1 MVKVLGVSL
10 HDQTEGAM
18 KSAIVG
24 IGASA
29 GGLEAISEILG
40 GLPSHP
46 GVAIIV
52 VQHLDRARDSLL
64 SEILRRRTNLPV
76 IEARDG
82 LPIAS
87 DHVYVIPPNATL
99 TVDGRVLRLSPR
111 AATGIHLPIDALFRS
126 LADDCGEAA
135 VGIVLSGADSDGSA
149 GMQAIKHAGG
159 ITLAQDPNTARVSGM
174 PQSAIETGCVDFV
187 LPAGEIA
194 PELVRLCAHSYLR
207 SADIPEAVVAD
218 TDSDGATV
226 GELFRR
232 IFRRLRLT
240 HGVDFS
246 AYKASTL
253 RRRLARRMAVQ
264 RIGTLT
270 EYTAFLENDSK
281 EAAALYQDF
290 LIRVTSFF
298 RDPATFSA
306 LIEHVFPRLISG
318 RSPKAPI
325 RIWVPGCATGEEV
338 YSIAIA
344 LLEYLGD
351 MLPPAGIQIFGTDI
365 SEAAIEKC
373 RAGTYSDSI
382 AQDVSADRLR
392 RYFVRQNSH
401 YVIARFVRDL
411 CVFARQD
418 IARDPPFSRL
428 DLVSCRNVLIY
439 IGAAAQGR
447 IMQTFRYALQP
458 SGFLLLG
465 PSESVGQ
472 GAELFESID
481 KLHRL
486 YKPRPTMSSAAADR
500 ALPGVHGSISAPQ
513 RAAEPPMETESAVRH
528 ADRLLLARYSPAG
541 IVVDDAL
548 NILQFRGETAPF
560 LAPASGPP
568 SLNLL
573 RIARPELLLTVPPAI
588 EEARASGKVARRTG
602 LTIDGVGKVDLEVIP
617 LRQAGDVAYLILL
630 ESESFR
636 TIGRRERLIS
646 TTSLSESEQDQHLA
660 YLERENLELREFLQA
675 TMEQHEAAKEEL
687 KSAHEEVLSANEEF
701 QSTNEELETSKEE
714 LQSANEELITTN
726 DELRER
732 NRELAVLNMQ
742 LENAQQLSDRAHALA
757 EAIVETV
764 REPLVVLDH
773 NLNVLRTNRAFT
785 TQFGVPVEDMKGRSL
800 DVVGVALGD
809 ETLNQRLSAILTD
822 GPTFTDFEV
831 VMPHSREGRR
841 ILSFSAR
848 KIAADVDRVELILL
862 AIEDVTEKSARIE
875 MVREELVEL
884 RSNLA
889 HAGRV
894 TALGE
899 LASGLAHELRQP
911 LTAILTDA
919 QAAQM
924 LLRAPDP
931 DLVEL
936 PEILAEIVRD
946 SQRAAGVIDR
956 LGKMLKRQPMVLV
969 RMSVEDLLK
978 DVTSLVHG
986 DIVRRGISLQTNLG
1000 YRGMFVQGDR
1010 VHLSQVLINLV
1021 INAMDAV
1028 DGLEQARRRVVLHA
1042 RTNAE
1047 GWIEIGVA
1055 DAGSGIPHEAMKKI
1069 FEPFFTTKPSG
1080 MGMGLAISR
1089 TIIEAHNGR
1098 LWAENNPELGAT
1110 FWLAMPAL
1118 VEQA

>member
-1 MVKVLGVSL
+1 
-10 HDQTEGAM
+10 M
-18 KSAIVG
+18 KSPIVG
-24 IGASA
+24 VGASA
-29 GGLEAISEILG
+29 GGLEAVSELLG
-40 GLPSHP
+40 GLASHP
-46 GVAIIV
+46 RLAIIV

-64 SEILRRRTNLPV
+64 PEILRGRTTLPV

-82 LPIAS
+82 MPVAP

-99 TVDGRVLRLSPR
+99 TVDARVLRLSPR
-111 AATGIHLPIDALFRS
+111 AATGIHMPVDALFRS
-126 LADDCGEAA
+126 LAEDCGEAA
-135 VGIVLSGADSDGSA
+135 VGVVLSGADSDGSA

-159 ITLAQDPNTARVSGM
+159 ITFAQDPNTARVPGM
-174 PQSAIETGCVDFV
+174 PQAAIETGCVDFV

-194 PELVRLCAHSYLR
+194 SELQRLAAHSYLR
-207 SADIPEAVVAD
+207 AADVPDAGTGE
-218 TDSDGATV
+218 SEEREGATEA
-226 GELFRR
+226 ELLRR

-246 AYKASTL
+246 GYKSSTL

-264 RIGTLT
+264 RIETLT
-270 EYTAFLENDSK
+270 EYTAFLENDSG

-306 LIEHVFPRLISG
+306 LTEHVFPRLASG
-318 RSPKAPI
+318 RSPKEPI

-351 MLPPAGIQIFGTDI
+351 LSPPAGIQLFGTDI
-365 SEAAIEKC
+365 SEAALEKC
-373 RAGTYSDSI
+373 RAGAYPDSI
-382 AQDVSADRLR
+382 ALDVSADRLR

-401 YVIARFVRDL
+401 YVIARSIRDL

-418 IARDPPFSRL
+418 ITRDPPFSRL

-439 IGAAAQGR
+439 LGAAAQAR
-447 IMQTFRYALQP
+447 IMQTLRYALRP
-458 SGFLLLG
+458 NGFLLLG
-465 PSESVGQ
+465 PSESIGQ
-472 GAELFESID
+472 GTELFEAVD
-481 KLHRL
+481 KPHRL
-486 YKPRPTMSSAAADR
+486 YKPGPIASFAAADR
-500 ALPGVHGSISAPQ
+500 ALSGIHGSISASSQHP
-513 RAAEPPMETESAVRH
+513 ADPLIEAESAVRH

-588 EEARASGKVARRTG
+588 EEARASGKVARRAG
-602 LTIDGVGKVDLEVIP
+602 LIIEGIGAVNVEVIP
-617 LRQAGDVAYLILL
+617 LRQAGTLACYLILL

-636 TIGRRERLIS
+636 TVGRRERLTS
-646 TTSLSESEQDQHLA
+646 TTSLTESEKDKHLA
-660 YLERENLELREFLQA
+660 ELERENVELREFLQA

-742 LENAQQLSDRAHALA
+742 LASAQQMSERAHALA

-764 REPLVVLDH
+764 REPLIVLDPD
-773 NLNVLRTNRAFT
+773 LNVLRTNRAFT
-785 TQFGVPVEDMKGRSL
+785 AQFGVTVEDMRGRSL
-800 DVVGVALGD
+800 DVLGVALED
-809 ETLNQRLSAILTD
+809 QTLHQRLSAILTD

-831 VMPHSREGRR
+831 VMPHGRDGRR
-841 ILSFSAR
+841 ILSLSAR
-848 KIAADVDRVELILL
+848 KIAADANRIELILL
-862 AIEDVTEKSARIE
+862 AMEDVTEKSARIE
-875 MVREELVEL
+875 MVRKELVEL
-884 RSNLA
+884 RRNLA

-924 LLRAPDP
+924 LLRGPDP
-931 DLVEL
+931 DLVDL
-936 PEILAEIVRD
+936 PEILGEIVRD
-946 SQRAAGVIDR
+946 AQRAAGVIDR
-956 LGKMLKRQPMVLV
+956 LGKMLKRRPMALA

-978 DVTSLVHG
+978 DVTLLVHG
-986 DIVRRGISLQTNLG
+986 DTVRRGISLQTNLG
-1000 YRGMFVQGDR
+1000 YRSMFVQGDR
-1010 VHLSQVLINLV
+1010 VHLSQVLINLI

-1028 DGLEQARRRVVLHA
+1028 DGLDDARRRVILQA

-1047 GWIEIGVA
+1047 GWIEIGVS
-1055 DAGSGIPHEAMKKI
+1055 DAGPGVPPEAMKKI
-1069 FEPFFTTKPSG
+1069 FEPFFTTKSSG

-1089 TIIEAHNGR
+1089 TIMEAHDGR
-1098 LWAENNPELGAT
+1098 LWAENNPEIGAT
-1110 FWLAMPAL
+1110 FWCALPASA
-1118 VEQA
+1118 EQA

>member
-1 MVKVLGVSL
+1 
-10 HDQTEGAM
+10 M

-29 GGLEAISEILG
+29 GGLEAVSEILG
-40 GLPSHP
+40 CLPSHP

-52 VQHLDRARDSLL
+52 VQHLDRTRESLL
-64 SEILRRRTNLPV
+64 SEILRRRTKLPV
-76 IEARDG
+76 IEARDRM
-82 LPIAS
+82 LIAP
-87 DHVYVIPPNATL
+87 DHVYIIPPNATL
-99 TVDGRVLRLSPR
+99 TVEANVLRLSPR
-111 AATGIHLPIDALFRS
+111 AATGMHMPVDALFRS
-126 LADDCGEAA
+126 LAEHNGQAA
-135 VGIVLSGADSDGSA
+135 VGIVLSGADSDGAA
-149 GMQAIKHAGG
+149 GTQAIKHAGG
-159 ITLAQDPNTARVSGM
+159 ITFAQDPDTARESGM
-174 PQSAIETGCVDFV
+174 PRAAVATGCVDFV
-187 LPAGEIA
+187 LPPGEIA
-194 PELVRLCAHSYLR
+194 AELLRLSAHSYLR
-207 SADIPEAVVAD
+207 PGAFPGAVVAGA
-218 TDSDGATV
+218 DSDESESATEI
-226 GELFRR
+226 ELLRR

-246 AYKASTL
+246 GYKSSTL

-264 RIGTLT
+264 HIETLT
-270 EYTAFLENDSK
+270 EYTAFLENDSR

-298 RDPATFSA
+298 RDPAAFSA
-306 LIEHVFPRLISG
+306 LNEHMFPRLVSG
-318 RSPKAPI
+318 RSPNEPI

-351 MLPPAGIQIFGTDI
+351 QPPPAGIQIFGTDI
-365 SEAAIEKC
+365 SETAIEKC
-373 RAGTYSDSI
+373 RAGVYFDSI

-401 YVIARFVRDL
+401 YVIARSVRDL

-418 IARDPPFSRL
+418 ITRDPPFSRL

-439 IGAAAQGR
+439 LGAAVQRR
-447 IMQTFRYALQP
+447 IMQTFRYALRP
-458 SGFLLLG
+458 NGFLLLG
-465 PSESVGQ
+465 PSESAGQ
-472 GAELFESID
+472 GEELFEAVD
-481 KLHRL
+481 KQHRL
-486 YKPRPTMSSAAADR
+486 YKPRPTVSFAADDR
-500 ALPGVHGSISAPQ
+500 ALSGVHSSISEPQ
-513 RAAEPPMETESAVRH
+513 RPDQPLLESESALRH

-573 RIARPELLLTVPPAI
+573 RIVRPELLLTVPPAV
-588 EEARASGKVARRTG
+588 EEARASGKVSRRAG
-602 LTIDGVGKVDLEVIP
+602 LTIDGAGEVDIEVIP
-617 LRQAGDVAYLILL
+617 LRQSAGATCYLILL

-636 TIGRRERLIS
+636 TVGRRERL
-646 TTSLSESEQDQHLA
+646 TGTASLSESEKDKHLA
-660 YLERENLELREFLQA
+660 HLERENLELREFLQA
-675 TMEQHEAAKEEL
+675 TMEQHEAAREEL

-714 LQSANEELITTN
+714 LQSANEELVTTN

-742 LENAQQLSDRAHALA
+742 IESAQQVSDRAHALA
-757 EAIVETV
+757 EGIVETV

-773 NLNVLRTNRAFT
+773 NLDVLRANRAFA
-785 TQFGVPVEDMKGRSL
+785 TQFGVRVDDMKGKSL
-800 DVVGVALGD
+800 DVVGIALGD
-809 ETLNQRLSAILTD
+809 ETLNQRLSAILSD
-822 GPTFTDFEV
+822 GPAFTDFEV
-831 VMPHSREGRR
+831 VMPHGRDGRR
-841 ILSFSAR
+841 ILSLSAR
-848 KIAADVDRVELILL
+848 KIAGVADRVELILL

-875 MVREELVEL
+875 LVREELMEL
-884 RSNLA
+884 RRNLA

-911 LTAILTDA
+911 LTSILSDA

-924 LLRAPDP
+924 LLHAPDA
-931 DLVEL
+931 DLAEL
-936 PEILAEIVRD
+936 QEVLAEIMRD
-946 SQRAAGVIDR
+946 AQRAGGVIDR
-956 LGKMLKRQPMVLV
+956 LGNMLKRRPMVLA
-969 RMSVEDLLK
+969 RMSVADLLK

-986 DIVRRGISLQTNLG
+986 DTVRRGISLQTNLG
-1000 YRGMFVQGDR
+1000 YGSMFVQGDR

-1021 INAMDAV
+1021 INAMDAI
-1028 DGLEQARRRVVLHA
+1028 DDLDSPRRRIVLRA
-1042 RTNAE
+1042 RTNDE
-1047 GWIEIGVA
+1047 GRIEIGVA
-1055 DAGSGIPHEAMKKI
+1055 DAGPGLAPEAMKKI

-1080 MGMGLAISR
+1080 MGMGLSISR
-1089 TIIEAHNGR
+1089 TIIEGHKGR

-1110 FWLAMPAL
+1110 FWFAMPAL
-1118 VEQA
+1118 DEQE

>member
-1 MVKVLGVSL
+1 
-10 HDQTEGAM
+10 M

-29 GGLEAISEILG
+29 GGLEAVSEILG

-52 VQHLDRARDSLL
+52 VQHLDRTRDSLL
-64 SEILRRRTNLPV
+64 SEILGRRTLLPV

-82 LPIAS
+82 MLIAP

-99 TVDGRVLRLSPR
+99 TVDASVLRLSPR
-111 AATGIHLPIDALFRS
+111 AATGMHMPVDALFHS
-126 LADDCGEAA
+126 LAQHCGERA
-135 VGIVLSGADSDGSA
+135 VGIVLSGADSDGAA
-149 GMQAIKHAGG
+149 GTQAIKHAGG
-159 ITLAQDPNTARVSGM
+159 ITFAQDPDTARVSQM
-174 PQSAIETGCVDFV
+174 PRSAVATGCVDFV

-194 PELVRLCAHSYLR
+194 PELLRLSAHSYLKPGGF
-207 SADIPEAVVAD
+207 PEVVVAGAD
-218 TDSDGATV
+218 NDENDGASEA
-226 GELFRR
+226 ELLRR

-246 AYKASTL
+246 GYKSSTL

-264 RIGTLT
+264 RIETLT
-270 EYTAFLENDSK
+270 EYTAFLENDPR

-298 RDPATFSA
+298 RDPAAFSA
-306 LIEHVFPRLISG
+306 LIEHVFPRLVSG
-318 RSPKAPI
+318 RSPKEPI

-351 MLPPAGIQIFGTDI
+351 LLPPAGIQIFGTDI

-373 RAGTYSDSI
+373 RTGAYFDSI

-401 YVIARFVRDL
+401 YVIERCIRDL

-418 IARDPPFSRL
+418 ITRDPPFSRL
-428 DLVSCRNVLIY
+428 DLVSCRNLLIY
-439 IGAAAQGR
+439 LGAAVQGR
-447 IMQTFRYALQP
+447 IMQTFRYALRP
-458 SGFLLLG
+458 NGFLLLG
-465 PSESVGQ
+465 PSESAGQ
-472 GAELFESID
+472 REELFEAVD
-481 KLHRL
+481 KQHRL
-486 YKPRPTMSSAAADR
+486 YKPRPTVSFAADDR
-500 ALPGVHGSISAPQ
+500 ALPSVRRSITAPQ
-513 RAAEPPMETESAVRH
+513 RPEELLMESESALRH

-573 RIARPELLLTVPPAI
+573 RIVRPELLLTVPSAV

-602 LTIDGVGKVDLEVIP
+602 LTMDGVGAVDLEVIP
-617 LRQAGDVAYLILL
+617 LRQAGDVACYLILL

-636 TIGRRERLIS
+636 TVGRRERLTS
-646 TTSLSESEQDQHLA
+646 ATSLSETEKDKHLA

-714 LQSANEELITTN
+714 LQSANEELVTTN

-742 LENAQQLSDRAHALA
+742 IESAQQVSDRAHALA
-757 EAIVETV
+757 EGIVETV

-773 NLNVLRTNRAFT
+773 NLNVLRANSAFA
-785 TQFGVPVEDMKGRSL
+785 TQFGVRVEAMKGTSL
-800 DVVGVALGD
+800 SVVGVALGD
-809 ETLNQRLSAILTD
+809 ETLNQRLAAILTD
-822 GPTFTDFEV
+822 GPAFTDFEV
-831 VMPHSREGRR
+831 VMPHVRDGHR
-841 ILSFSAR
+841 ILSLSAR
-848 KIAADVDRVELILL
+848 KIAADADRVELILL

-875 MVREELVEL
+875 LVREELVEL

-924 LLRAPDP
+924 LLHAAEP
-931 DLVEL
+931 DLADL
-936 PEILAEIVRD
+936 PEMLVEIIRD
-946 SQRAAGVIDR
+946 AQRAAGVIDR
-956 LGKMLKRQPMVLV
+956 LGKMLKRRPMVLA
-969 RMSVEDLLK
+969 RLSVEDLLK

-986 DIVRRGISLQTNLG
+986 DTVRRGISLQTNLG
-1000 YRGMFVQGDR
+1000 YGSMFVQGDR
-1010 VHLSQVLINLV
+1010 VHLSQVLINLI

-1028 DGLEQARRRVVLHA
+1028 DGLDTARRRIVLQA
-1042 RTNAE
+1042 RSNNE
-1047 GWIEIGVA
+1047 GWIEIGVT
-1055 DAGSGIPHEAMKKI
+1055 DAGPGVPPEVMKQI
-1069 FEPFFTTKPSG
+1069 FEAFFTTKLSG
-1080 MGMGLAISR
+1080 MGMGLSISR
-1089 TIIEAHNGR
+1089 TIIEGHKGR
-1098 LWAENNPELGAT
+1098 LWAQNNPALGAT
-1110 FWLAMPAL
+1110 FWFALPAL
-1118 VEQA
+1118 EEQE

>member
-1 MVKVLGVSL
+1 
-10 HDQTEGAM
+10 M

-29 GGLEAISEILG
+29 GGLEAVSEILG

-46 GVAIIV
+46 GVAIII
-52 VQHLDRARDSLL
+52 VQHLDRTRDSLL
-64 SEILRRRTNLPV
+64 SEILRRRTMLPV

-82 LPIAS
+82 MLIAP

-99 TVDGRVLRLSPR
+99 TVDASVLRLSPR
-111 AATGIHLPIDALFRS
+111 AATGMHMPVDALFRS
-126 LADDCGEAA
+126 LAEHCGEGA
-135 VGIVLSGADSDGSA
+135 VGIVLSGADCDGAA
-149 GMQAIKHAGG
+149 GTQAIKHAGG
-159 ITLAQDPNTARVSGM
+159 ITFAQDPDTARVSAM
-174 PQSAIETGCVDFV
+174 PRSAVATGCVDFV

-194 PELVRLCAHSYLR
+194 PELLRLSAHSYL
-207 SADIPEAVVAD
+207 SPGGFPEGVVAD
-218 TDSDGATV
+218 ADSVENDSASE
-226 GELFRR
+226 GELLRR

-246 AYKASTL
+246 GYKSSTL

-264 RIGTLT
+264 RIETLT
-270 EYTAFLENDSK
+270 EYTAFLENHTG

-306 LIEHVFPRLISG
+306 LIEHVFPRLVAG
-318 RSPKAPI
+318 RSPKEPI

-351 MLPPAGIQIFGTDI
+351 LLPPAGIQIFGTDI
-365 SEAAIEKC
+365 SEAAIENC
-373 RAGTYSDSI
+373 RAGAYSDSI
-382 AQDVSADRLR
+382 AQHVSADRLR

-401 YVIARFVRDL
+401 YVIARSVRDL

-418 IARDPPFSRL
+418 ITRDPPFSRL

-439 IGAAAQGR
+439 LGAAVQGR
-447 IMQTFRYALQP
+447 IMQTFRYALRP
-458 SGFLLLG
+458 NGFLLLG
-465 PSESVGQ
+465 PSESAGQ
-472 GAELFESID
+472 GEELFEAVD
-481 KLHRL
+481 KQHRL
-486 YKPRPTMSSAAADR
+486 YKPRPTMSFAADDR
-500 ALPGVHGSISAPQ
+500 SLPSVHGSISTQQ
-513 RAAEPPMETESAVRH
+513 RPEKPLVESESALRH

-548 NILQFRGETAPF
+548 NILQFRGEIAPF

-573 RIARPELLLTVPPAI
+573 RIARPELLLTVPPAV
-588 EEARASGKVARRTG
+588 EEARASGKVARRAG
-602 LTIDGVGKVDLEVIP
+602 LHIDGAGEVDLEVIP
-617 LRQAGDVAYLILL
+617 LRQPGGVACYLILL
-630 ESESFR
+630 ESASFR
-636 TIGRRERLIS
+636 TFGRRERLTS
-646 TTSLSESEQDQHLA
+646 TTSLSESEKDKHLA

-675 TMEQHEAAKEEL
+675 TMEQHEAAREEL

-732 NRELAVLNMQ
+732 NRELAVLNLQ
-742 LENAQQLSDRAHALA
+742 LESAQQVSERAHALA
-757 EAIVETV
+757 EGIVETV

-773 NLNVLRTNRAFT
+773 NLNVLRVNSAFA
-785 TQFGVPVEDMKGRSL
+785 TQFGVRAEDMKGRPL
-800 DVVGVALGD
+800 GVVGVALGD
-809 ETLNQRLSAILTD
+809 ETLNHRLAAILFD
-822 GPTFTDFEV
+822 GPTFSDFEV
-831 VMPHSREGRR
+831 VMPHARDGSRT
-841 ILSFSAR
+841 LSLSAR
-848 KIAADVDRVELILL
+848 KIAGDADRVELILL
-862 AIEDVTEKSARIE
+862 AIEDVTEKSAQIE

-884 RSNLA
+884 RRNLA

-911 LTAILTDA
+911 LTAILSDA
-919 QAAQM
+919 QTAQ
-924 LLRAPDP
+924 LLLQAPDANLV
-931 DLVEL
+931 DLQ
-936 PEILAEIVRD
+936 EIFAEIMRD
-946 SQRAAGVIDR
+946 AQRAAGVIDR
-956 LGKMLKRQPMVLV
+956 LGKMLRRRPMVLAL
-969 RMSVEDLLK
+969 MSVEDLLK

-986 DIVRRGISLQTNLG
+986 DTVRRGISLKTNLG
-1000 YRGMFVQGDR
+1000 YGSMFVQGDR
-1010 VHLSQVLINLV
+1010 VHLSQVLINLI

-1028 DGLEQARRRVVLHA
+1028 DGLDAARRRVVLQA
-1042 RTNAE
+1042 RTNNE

-1055 DAGSGIPHEAMKKI
+1055 DAGPGLPPEALKQI

-1080 MGMGLAISR
+1080 MGMGLCISR
-1089 TIIEAHNGR
+1089 TIIEGHKGR

-1110 FWLAMPAL
+1110 FWFAVPTLD
-1118 VEQA
+1118 EQE